1 MANNKY
7 KAYIIIIAGI
17 LIAAST
23 FMNTAVF
30 SYAQT
35 DEKNVLILNS
45 YHRGFLWT
53 DQKVDAITEKFN
65 QNETYSTSLFIEYMD
80 WKNHPTYA
88 KLELLKQMLK
98 YRYENQNID
107 IIIATDDAAL
117 EFALQNTK
125 EIFDDAPIVFTG
137 VSTGNYK
144 SLTLGFDNVTGVV
157 EEAEI
162 EETLKLAMEINE
174 NIRLVYVLHDYTE
187 SGIAMGKSVAQS
199 IKNSNLPVHS
209 ISFAPMSAERILE
222 EVKNLPQNSM
232 ILITTFHRDSRGTII
247 DNPLITSM
255 VSEVSPVPVFS
266 LYEMSLGHGAIGGK
280 VISGTFQGEIAAE
293 LAMRVLDGEDIREID
308 VVKNGTTKLVVDYDE
323 LSKFGFPLNKIPKEA
338 TILNKPLSI
347 MDEYK
352 DIVYI
357 GISARALL
365 SIFLIILSIALN
377 RLVTAKKKLQ
387 ENNIE
392 LNALYNQIA
401 ASEEELKQ
409 MAYHDNLTGLPNRE
423 SLKEDI
429 ETHHRYTPDDQGIFM
444 VIDIDDFKYINDTM
458 GHTFG
463 DKMLIEIAK
472 KLRQNLKQEL
482 KLYRIGGDE
491 YIVWCSSDL
500 ESPEKLAQEISVYF
514 NEAIH
519 VGDSVLQVDVSMGIS
534 IYPQD
539 GRDSDSLMKN
549 ADIAMYEAKRLGKG
563 RYIFY
568 NDDMKSIIV
577 ERAEIEQK
585 LRTALEN
592 NEFELYFQ
600 PQFDILKNEIWGVEA
615 LIRWKSPTLGTVSP
629 DKFIKIAED
638 SQKIVAIG
646 KWVFEESCRFAK
658 KLYMMGYYKHT
669 VAVNISVIQL
679 MQEDFNDFILDTIK
693 KYDLSYKTIEIE
705 LTESV
710 LMRSIDD
717 VYEKLNILKDIGIR
731 IALDDFGTGYSSLSY
746 LKALPITTLKIDK
759 SFIRDMENDLMTE
772 NLTSSIISLAHQLDL
787 EVVAEGVENLGQF
800 ERIRKYKGNRI
811 QGYYFAKPMPEEDI
825 IAFIDKISGRI

>member
-80 WKNHPTYA
+80 WKNFPTYA
-88 KLELLKQMLK
+88 KLELLKQKLK

-117 EFALQNTK
+117 EFAVQNTK
-125 EIFDDAPIVFTG
+125 EIFNDAPIVFTG
-137 VSTGNYK
+137 VSTENYK
-144 SLTLGFDNVTGVV
+144 DITLGFDNVTGVV

-162 EETLKLAMEINE
+162 NETLRLAMEINE
-174 NIRLVYVLHDYTE
+174 STKLVYVLHDYTE

-199 IKNSNLPVHS
+199 IKNSRLFVYS
-209 ISFAPMSAERILE
+209 ISFAPMSIEQIIE
-222 EVKNLPQNSM
+222 DVQNLPQNSV

-247 DNPLITSM
+247 DNQLITSM
-255 VSEVSPVPVFS
+255 ISEVSSVPVFS

-280 VISGTFQGEIAAE
+280 VISGTLQGETAAE
-293 LAMRVLDGEDIREID
+293 IAMRVLEGEDIRGID

-352 DIVYI
+352 NVVYT
-357 GISARALL
+357 GIIAISLL
-365 SIFLIILSIALN
+365 SIFIIILSIALN
-377 RLVTAKKKLQ
+377 RLVSAKKKLQ

-409 MAYHDNLTGLPNRE
+409 MAFHDNLTGLPNRE

-429 ETHHRYTPDDQGIFM
+429 AIHKKYMLDKEGIFM

-463 DKMLIEIAK
+463 DKMLIGIAK
-472 KLRQNLKQEL
+472 KLRGNLNEEL

-491 YIVWCSSDL
+491 YIVWSAGNIDSA
-500 ESPEKLAQEISVYF
+500 EELAQDISRYF
-514 NEAIH
+514 SEAIH
-519 VGDSVLQVDVSMGIS
+519 VGDSILQVDVSIGIS
-534 IYPQD
+534 LYPKD
-539 GRDSDSLMKN
+539 GIDSDSLMKN

-563 RYIFY
+563 RHIFY
-568 NDDMKSIIV
+568 NEDMKSAII
-577 ERAEIEQK
+577 ERAEIEQS
-585 LRTALEN
+585 LRNALEN
-592 NEFELYFQ
+592 NEFKLFYQ
-600 PQFDILKNEIWGVEA
+600 PQYDLSKNEIWGVEA
-615 LIRWKSPTLGTVSP
+615 LIRWNNPNLGMVPP

-638 SQKIVAIG
+638 SQKIVSIG
-646 KWVFEESCRFAK
+646 KWVFEEACRFARR
-658 KLYMMGYYKHT
+658 LYMMGYYKHT

-679 MQEDFNDFILDTIK
+679 MQEDFNDFILETIK